1 MRKSA
6 SNRLSRENRI
16 AYETQAPDIAK
27 SEQLNL
33 FDEKILSRKAVDEY
47 QLIGQIFDT
56 YWIAVYHDKMILI
69 DQHAAHEKVKYEM
82 LMKRF
87 HDKQPVSQN
96 LMPPLIVTLTGAEAA
111 LLEQYQEYFEQL
123 GFEIRFLRPAAPMRC
138 AQFPAICTDTARAEF
153 LQDILD
159 ELGTGQAPNAPTA
172 IAERIA
178 TMACKSAVKGN
189 NRLALPKCRNC

>member
-1 MRKSA
+1 MSVFPTEVPAPFGDSPATAFEIKRFEPA
-6 SNRLSRENRI
+6 VRENRI

-87 HDKQPVSQN
+87 YDKQPVSQN
-96 LMPPLIVTLTGAEAA
+96 HGAA
-111 LLEQYQEYFEQL
+111 F
-123 GFEIRFLRPAAPMRC
+123 
-138 AQFPAICTDTARAEF
+138 D
-153 LQDILD
+153 
-159 ELGTGQAPNAPTA
+159 
-172 IAERIA
+172 
-178 TMACKSAVKGN
+178 
-189 NRLALPKCRNC
+189 RNTHRR